1 MVFKFSS
8 LSPDLINGTGNFAA
22 FDNGSAPPLMVQG
35 TFHFKP
41 TGGESVEIDKLKAAA
56 KAVLLQAA
64 NEL

>member
-1 MVFKFSS
+1 VAFKFNS

-22 FDNGSAPPLMVQG
+22 FDNASTPPTMVQG

-41 TGGESVEIDKLKAAA
+41 TGGEAVEVDKLKAAA